1 LADQFDTSRTLDD
14 LAAEPDNTSLSA
26 RLQRRVAATVAERIS
41 EIADQLNE
49 RLQEDILAECGGLR
63 NLLTEGRKHNV
74 LPARLRTSIRRTLV
88 ESLQRVDVASLLFSG
103 DDEGEQET
111 HVLEECLKASQP
123 KLLTCGGAKRLLV
136 LLPNG
141 SRCVRPLEVMH
152 NELNETPSA
161 ATNNSGDFVICYEIE
176 QMSLT
181 QAAVT
186 LIDGRRDFAEFA
198 DRLHTRT
205 DVDWANLPDLV

>member
-1 LADQFDTSRTLDD
+1 
-14 LAAEPDNTSLSA
+14 
-26 RLQRRVAATVAERIS
+26 
-41 EIADQLNE
+41 
-49 RLQEDILAECGGLR
+49 
-63 NLLTEGRKHNV
+63 
-74 LPARLRTSIRRTLV
+74 
-88 ESLQRVDVASLLFSG
+88 
-103 DDEGEQET
+103 
-111 HVLEECLKASQP
+111 
-123 KLLTCGGAKRLLV
+123 
-136 LLPNG
+136 
-141 SRCVRPLEVMH
+141 MH